1 MEPFKQ
7 AMEGMPA
14 ILITKGT
21 LLIFATFII
30 IIMAIF
36 VARYSIAFHRCQMI
50 KPSPFMARNKES
62 GNPLVLMQKLKVLA
76 FLALFISLSLGACKS
91 AVPVQN
97 DKYVDLYLRDS
108 IPYSLARHEI
118 PSEQLL
124 IFLAPALDTVSF
136 EETDLYAGIFEA
148 GYDILC
154 IYQPKAVGGY
164 YYSRKAMEFKG
175 QQIQNAQNLITY
187 LRKQKLIPKAEHTVL
202 MGMDQGAYMTPLL
215 MANNHIDTA
224 IFINANPFS
233 VYMSLQ
239 RIADGR
245 MEWNDQRQDFI
256 KRKFGLDSLH
266 VFKEKVAEVETVGSE
281 LYSLGNFTN
290 MYWLSYHA
298 NFMLEEYRQTPG
310 HSYWIF
316 FKDYP
321 LYKSSDFEY
330 LKLLDK
336 TRANA
341 SAEYQVLEG
350 YNYMS
355 EENWEALESVL
366 LPFFNKD

>member
-1 MEPFKQ
+1 
-7 AMEGMPA
+7 
-14 ILITKGT
+14 
-21 LLIFATFII
+21 
-30 IIMAIF
+30 
-36 VARYSIAFHRCQMI
+36 
-50 KPSPFMARNKES
+50 MARSIGLGKTRAK
-62 GNPLVLMQKLKVLA
+62 VQKMIGMGLL
-76 FLALFISLSLGACKS
+76 FLFISLGLGACKS
-91 AVPVQN
+91 TVPVQN
-97 DKYVDLYLRDS
+97 ANYVDLYLRDS
-108 IPYSLARHEI
+108 IPYSLARHEEN
-118 PSEQLL
+118 SERLL
-124 IFLAPALDTVSF
+124 IFLAPALDTVAF
-136 EETDLYAGIFEA
+136 EETDLYAGIFKA

-154 IYQPKAVGGY
+154 IYQPKAKGGY

-175 QQIQNAQNLITY
+175 QQIQNAQNLISH

-256 KRKFGLDSLH
+256 KRKFGIDSLH

-281 LYSLGNFTN
+281 LYSLGSFTN

-298 NFMLEEYRQTPG
+298 NFMLEEYGQTPG

-321 LYKSSDFEY
+321 LYKNSDFEY

-355 EENWEALESVL
+355 EENWEALEKVL
-366 LPFFNKD
+366 LPFFSKD